1 MLKIGLTGGIGSG
14 KTVVS
19 DRFQELGIPVIDTDV
34 IARELVT
41 PGSDALNAIVKVFGT
56 GILTTSGN
64 LDRKRLSLIVFS
76 DTDDRARLEA
86 ILHPQIRRQT
96 LLRIQ
101 RMNAPYC
108 IIVVPLLIETDFVKF
123 VDKIL
128 VVDAPD
134 QNRLKWIKKRSG
146 LSAAEIRNIFAA
158 QTDREERLAAA
169 DYVITNDGTLEEL
182 RSKVTDI
189 HARILTACGD
199 AEIP

>member
-1 MLKIGLTGGIGSG
+1 MLKVGLTGGIGSG

-56 GILTTSGN
+56 GILTKSGK
-64 LDRKRLSLIVFS
+64 LDRKRLSQIVFS
-76 DTDDRARLEA
+76 DTDDKARLEA

-96 LLRIQ
+96 LLRTQ
-101 RMNAPYC
+101 RVSAPYC

-134 QNRLKWIKKRSG
+134 HDRLKWIKKRSG
-146 LSAAEIRNIFAA
+146 LSEAEIRNIFAA

-182 RSKVTDI
+182 SSKVTDI